1 MKKDHLSYSALTQF
15 KKSPNHLLA
24 YWEGKQTRT
33 DAMLFGSLIHKIIL
47 EPETF
52 DFEYVVYQGKTRRG
66 KDWIEFPEL
75 NKNKTIIKQ
84 SELDNALEI
93 TNAVANDKVFM
104 DLISKCTK
112 REQRVEWT
120 EQGINFKGFVD
131 MVVMVG

>member
-1 MKKDHLSYSALTQF
+1 MKKEHLSYSALTQF

-66 KDWIEFPEL
+66 KDWVEFSEL

-93 TNAVANDKVFM
+93 TNAVANDLS
-104 DLISKCTK
+104 LIH
-112 REQRVEWT
+112 
-120 EQGINFKGFVD
+120 I
-131 MVVMVG
+131 

>member
-15 KKSPNHLLA
+15 KRSPNHLLA
-24 YWEGKQTRT
+24 YWEGKQKRT

-52 DFEYVVYQGKTRRG
+52 DFEYVVYQGKARRG
-66 KDWIEFPEL
+66 KDWVEFSEL

-84 SELDNALEI
+84 SELDSALEI

-120 EQGINFKGFVD
+120 EQGVNFRGF
-131 MVVMVG
+131 